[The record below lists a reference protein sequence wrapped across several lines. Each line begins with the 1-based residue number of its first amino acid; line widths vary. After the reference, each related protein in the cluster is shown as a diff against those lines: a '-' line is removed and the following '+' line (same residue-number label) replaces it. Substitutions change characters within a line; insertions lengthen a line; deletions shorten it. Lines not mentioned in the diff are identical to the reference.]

1 MNPIKRI
8 APLLVSLCLIAF
20 PATAQQAASA
30 SPQRV
35 VSLNLCTDQLAASM
49 LPPERLKGLSF
60 NAADPAL
67 SLVSGVAKEYP
78 MLQGTMEEIAQIQP
92 DLVLMAKGQNA
103 TLQRWLEEKHIPVI
117 ALGEA
122 DSIREVQEQVATV
135 AKALGRDEYALNLRA
150 RQNIVI
156 GQSKLPRPNMRVAVY
171 YPRGFTDGQG
181 TLIHDLITRMGGRN
195 IAARQGQKGMDYL
208 SLEKLVELQPEVLI
222 IPLYDYDVVSQAE
235 KLAQHPA
242 LKGIKAY
249 IVPLPGQYLTC
260 PHLGLEG
267 VANTIA
273 AMVREGIR
281 AEEERKQRRQEARLE
296 GST

>member
-1 MNPIKRI
+1 MNPIRSI
-8 APLLVSLCLIAF
+8 APLLVSLCLVTP
-20 PATAQQAASA
+20 PAIAQQSA
-30 SPQRV
+30 PVTPRRV

-49 LPPERLKGLSF
+49 LASERLKGLSF

-67 SLVSGVAKEYP
+67 SLVSGVAKKYR
-78 MLQGTMEEIAQIQP
+78 MLEGTMEEIAEIQP
-92 DLVLMAKGQNA
+92 DLVLMAEGQNT
-103 TLQRWLEEKHIPVI
+103 TLQRWLEERNIPVV
-117 ALGEA
+117 ALGA
-122 DSIREVQEQVATV
+122 ANSIRDVQEQVATV
-135 AKALGRDEYALNLRA
+135 ANKLGRDEYALNLRA

-195 IAARQGQKGMDYL
+195 IAARQGEKGMDYL

-235 KLAQHPA
+235 KLGEHPA
-242 LKGIKAY
+242 LKGIKAHV
-249 IVPLPGQYLTC
+249 VPLPGQYLTC

-273 AMVREGIR
+273 STVRDSIR